1 MKTYITWSK
10 GDDYGKSLTELVET
24 TEEKSAE
31 YYDAIEVAKED
42 VEILKKYFDIVP
54 FEKESERN
62 SSDRYYGTEITE

>member
-31 YYDAIEVAKED
+31 YYGAIEVAKED
-42 VEILKKYFDIVP
+42 VETLKKYFDIVP

-62 SSDRYYGTEITE
+62 SSDRYHGT